1 MYGMKAV
8 CLMGET
14 SGYFVD
20 PKSAQVVLEVLTKV
34 LDIQID
40 FAELES
46 KAKQIDQITSKLRD
60 VDKVEGEAPS
70 REDLGYI
77 G

>member
-1 MYGMKAV
+1 M
-8 CLMGET
+8 T
-14 SGYFVD
+14 ISF
-20 PKSAQVVLEVLTKV
+20 T
-34 LDIQID
+34 
-40 FAELES
+40 ELES

-60 VDKVEGEAPS
+60 IEAQPETPEK